1 MTLSGIRLL
10 LGPSK
15 SHSNGPKNRLLGG
28 GGGEV
33 YFNAP
38 SWEVKQ
44 GQISCP
50 LADREVTLTMNSE
63 KHGSVSD
70 FLNYDFFFW
79 YGVGQDGFQI
89 NKMELCGLTTNLRGV
104 KRLVNE
110 GN

>member
-15 SHSNGPKNRLLGG
+15 SHSNGPKNHLLGG
-28 GGGEV
+28 RGGEV

-70 FLNYDFFFW
+70 FLNYDFFF
-79 YGVGQDGFQI
+79 G
-89 NKMELCGLTTNLRGV
+89 MEWGKTDF
-104 KRLVNE
+104 K
-110 GN
+110 

>member
-1 MTLSGIRLL
+1 
-10 LGPSK
+10 
-15 SHSNGPKNRLLGG
+15 
-28 GGGEV
+28 
-33 YFNAP
+33 
-38 SWEVKQ
+38 
-44 GQISCP
+44 
-50 LADREVTLTMNSE
+50 MNSE

-89 NKMELCGLTTNLRGV
+89 NKMELCGLITNLRGV